1 MDRIDMSLDDIIKTN
16 KKKLKQGT
24 KVIANSNNG
33 NANNSS
39 LNNKNRTGPI
49 RARSAGKKLTRQKAN
64 PYPKKRRNIIF
75 GSFAFFLT
83 GFRKLEHKPKI
94 IKTGNSNGVWRH
106 DLFPTLLPGSN
117 QTKRTGPFNGSS
129 IQHRL
134 GTGKPPVGSGVTSR
148 LSIKG
153 VAGVKQSEFSF
164 KGEGGPASIVISNL
178 APGTSAND
186 IKTVFMEFG
195 DISTVNM
202 KEERHFR
209 GAPVTAE
216 LTFESKAS
224 ALAAINKY
232 NTALVDG
239 RVLKVQFKQSNTN
252 TGAASYRMRN
262 KFKPQLAAST
272 QNGRL
277 YSDQLVSGI
286 QRNRRS
292 GGKGKQP
299 SFTF

>member
-24 KVIANSNNG
+24 KVIANGNNG
-33 NANNSS
+33 NANNGG

-49 RARSAGKKLTRQKAN
+49 RPRSTGKKLTRQKAN
-64 PYPKKRRNIIF
+64 PYPVRIQT
-75 GSFAFFLT
+75 A
-83 GFRKLEHKPKI
+83 
-94 IKTGNSNGVWRH
+94 
-106 DLFPTLLPGSN
+106 SN

-134 GTGKPPVGSGVTSR
+134 GTGKPLVSSGVASR

-202 KEERHFR
+202 KEERPFR

-224 ALAAINKY
+224 ALSAINKY

-239 RVLKVQFKQSNTN
+239 RVLKVQFKQPNTN

-262 KFKPQLAAST
+262 KFKPQLASST
-272 QNGRL
+272 Q
-277 YSDQLVSGI
+277 
-286 QRNRRS
+286 
-292 GGKGKQP
+292 
-299 SFTF
+299 

>member
-1 MDRIDMSLDDIIKTN
+1 MSLDDIIKTN
-16 KKKLKQGT
+16 KKKVKQGT
-24 KVIANSNNG
+24 KVIANGNNS
-33 NANNSS
+33 NANKGSP
-39 LNNKNRTGPI
+39 NNKNRTGPI
-49 RARSAGKKLTRQKAN
+49 RARSTGKKLTRQKAN
-64 PYPKKRRNIIF
+64 PYPKP
-75 GSFAFFLT
+75 
-83 GFRKLEHKPKI
+83 KLN
-94 IKTGNSNGVWRH
+94 KTGNSNGVWRH
-106 DLFPTLLPGSN
+106 DLFPTLSPGNN

-134 GTGKPPVGSGVTSR
+134 GTGKPLVGSGVASR

-164 KGEGGPASIVISNL
+164 KGEGGPATIIISNL

-186 IKTVFMEFG
+186 IKTVFMAFG
-195 DISTVNM
+195 DISTVEM

-209 GAPVTAE
+209 GAPVTVE

-232 NTALVDG
+232 NTAIVDG

-252 TGAASYRMRN
+252 TGVASYRMRN
-262 KFKPQLAAST
+262 KVRPQLASSA

-286 QRNRRS
+286 HRNRRS

>member
-1 MDRIDMSLDDIIKTN
+1 IDMSLDDIIKTN

-24 KVIANSNNG
+24 KVIANGNNG
-33 NANNSS
+33 NANNGG

-49 RARSAGKKLTRQKAN
+49 RARSTGKKLTRQKAN
-64 PYPKKRRNIIF
+64 PYPVRIQTASF
-75 GSFAFFLT
+75 GRQMGKTRHTVLPEETSNHYFWVFCVLPD
-83 GFRKLEHKPKI
+83 GKPKI

-134 GTGKPPVGSGVTSR
+134 GTGKPLVGSGVASR

-186 IKTVFMEFG
+186 IK
-195 DISTVNM
+195 
-202 KEERHFR
+202 
-209 GAPVTAE
+209 
-216 LTFESKAS
+216 
-224 ALAAINKY
+224 
-232 NTALVDG
+232 
-239 RVLKVQFKQSNTN
+239 
-252 TGAASYRMRN
+252 
-262 KFKPQLAAST
+262 
-272 QNGRL
+272 
-277 YSDQLVSGI
+277 
-286 QRNRRS
+286 
-292 GGKGKQP
+292 
-299 SFTF
+299 